1 MDQAV
6 PEKKQRRSDPERT
19 KREILHEAR
28 VEFAG
33 KGFAGARIDEISAR
47 TATAKRM
54 IYYYF
59 GSKEGL
65 YIAVLEEAYKGIR
78 ELEKTLILDHLN
90 PDDALCRLID
100 FTFDYEGC

>member
-1 MDQAV
+1 
-6 PEKKQRRSDPERT
+6 
-19 KREILHEAR
+19 
-28 VEFAG
+28 
-33 KGFAGARIDEISAR
+33 
-47 TATAKRM
+47 M

-78 ELEKTLILDHLN
+78 ELEKTLTLDHLN

-100 FTFDYEGC
+100 FTFDYEQANLDFVRLISVENLNEARYLKNSQRIQ